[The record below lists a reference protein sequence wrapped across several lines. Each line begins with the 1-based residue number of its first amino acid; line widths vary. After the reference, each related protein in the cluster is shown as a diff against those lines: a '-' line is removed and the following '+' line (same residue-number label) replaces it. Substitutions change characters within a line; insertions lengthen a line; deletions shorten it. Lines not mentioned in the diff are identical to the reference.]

1 MSFVLELGYDNE
13 DGKFTRLSDFRRKN
27 LSEIWDTLFSNLNRC
42 LVGKES
48 ELDSEGTQSY
58 RSWNLRVMKKKDT
71 IIPFRR
77 YIKLITRALMYNH
90 HISTRTNEPSYE
102 DRFMQTLHNDSR
114 VIIKL
119 SLDIPQDLLNLVD

>member
-1 MSFVLELGYDNE
+1 MSFVLKLGYDNE
-13 DGKFTRLSDFRRKN
+13 DGKFPRLSDFRRKN
-27 LSEIWDTLFSNLNRC
+27 LSEIWDTLFSNLNCC

-48 ELDSEGTQSY
+48 KLD
-58 RSWNLRVMKKKDT
+58 RKLRVMKKKDT
-71 IIPFRR
+71 IIPFGR